1 MMPKVYRDTDQEIV
15 ASVGEPFVVEL
26 GGNATTGYQWQL
38 EFDESK
44 LKLIGDEYQ
53 PSGGGVGGGGQHRFT
68 LQPVAAGQAS
78 ILARYKRAWEPEHL
92 EQKKISLRIEK

>member
-1 MMPKVYRDTDQEIV
+1 MPKVYRNTDQEIV

-26 GGNATTGYQWQL
+26 EGNATTGYEWKL

-44 LKLIGDEYQ
+44 LKLIEDKYLPAGT
-53 PSGGGVGGGGQHRFT
+53 GGVGGGGQHRFT

-78 ILARYKRAWEPEHL
+78 ILARYKRAWEQEHL
-92 EQKKISLRIEK
+92 EQKEISLRIKK